1 MGREESHRFGSQA
14 FSRKYGKK
22 LSSVNVQCVQ
32 MQRQKQRP
40 DPMQGHSFQ
49 LSKGCLQQLER
60 YEQLGSHC
68 SQKEIMAQS
77 LSGSLK
83 DITGLV
89 GNHRSQVLEIFPF
102 W

>member
-1 MGREESHRFGSQA
+1 
-14 FSRKYGKK
+14 
-22 LSSVNVQCVQ
+22 
-32 MQRQKQRP
+32 
-40 DPMQGHSFQ
+40 MQGHSFQ